1 MGAQTAGTVADW
13 GQIFLTP
20 NSGSTL
26 AALPNPQSL
35 DLLQIFGQGGKCL
48 IKVSSAG
55 TVSKNPVTHT
65 TEVLFGRYQSR
76 LASTASTASTVWS
89 ASTRGRPALDGGLLS
104 LQPLQSLP
112 SLSDLDGCPTC
123 PTCPTRCTGHP
134 GHPKRRSTL
143 YVCMCVCLSVG
154 STWVFMMALYSSR

>member
-48 IKVSSAG
+48 IKVSSTG

-76 LASTASTASTVWS
+76 LASTASTAAIFKDTFSQNNANQDIIQVRKQGQHGIWH
-89 ASTRGRPALDGGLLS
+89 LDY
-104 LQPLQSLP
+104 
-112 SLSDLDGCPTC
+112 
-123 PTCPTRCTGHP
+123 TG
-134 GHPKRRSTL
+134 TA
-143 YVCMCVCLSVG
+143 
-154 STWVFMMALYSSR
+154 FSS